1 MESSLKIGSVM
12 GIPIKLHITFLIILP
27 FIAFAFVTAK
37 PPLGF
42 NDPAISMAANVGLSL
57 LAAIFLFACVLIHEI
72 GHSYIAVKNGIKI
85 GGITLF
91 LFGGVSEMEDI
102 PRNPAVE
109 MLMAFIGPAISIVLG
124 LIFAA
129 VYYLVPGIKG
139 DTIAGTMIFLL
150 MYMNI
155 ALGIFNIIPAF
166 PMDGG
171 RVLRGFLAERMPY
184 IRATHIAVSIGKLF
198 AYIMALIGLLTWPVG
213 LWFIVIAIFIY
224 VAAGE
229 EERSTTTSITLEG
242 IQVKD
247 IMTKEVHTVDAN
259 ATAAQTIDTMFKMKH
274 LGYPVLENGR
284 MVGIVTLTDV
294 SKVPPEA
301 RARTPVKDVMTRNV
315 ITLKPEDDA
324 FTVLQ
329 KLSKNKI
336 GRLVVMDGDR
346 IAGIVSR
353 TDMLKALEL
362 YEVTRAGELQPNP

>member
-42 NDPAISMAANVGLSL
+42 SDPAISLTVNIGLSL

-72 GHSYIAVKNGIKI
+72 GHSYIAIHNGIKI

-91 LFGGVSEMEDI
+91 LFGGVSEMEDM

-129 VYYLVPGIKG
+129 IYFLVPGVKDNILW
-139 DTIAGTMIFLL
+139 GTMVFLL

-155 ALGIFNIIPAF
+155 ALGVFNIIPAF

-247 IMTKEVHTVDAN
+247 IMTKDVHTVDAN
-259 ATAAQTIDTMFKMKH
+259 MTAAESIETMFRMKH
-274 LGYPVLENGR
+274 LGYPVIENGQ

-294 SKVPPEA
+294 SRVPPEA

-315 ITLKPEDDA
+315 ITLKPDDDA